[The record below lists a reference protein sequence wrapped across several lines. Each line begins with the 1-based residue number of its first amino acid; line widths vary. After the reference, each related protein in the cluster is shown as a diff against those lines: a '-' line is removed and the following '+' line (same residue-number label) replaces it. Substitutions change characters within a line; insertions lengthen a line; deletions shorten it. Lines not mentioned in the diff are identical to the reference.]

1 MPGCALRLRDRHHRR
16 YLRRLL
22 GSGGTAAPER
32 ESLALL
38 PSGSD
43 AVRTLP
49 VRGTRSSTL
58 RAQTQSRR
66 TVPRTTFGPAW
77 SGFRVQGT
85 ADSPPSAAGQAEG
98 STAAAAAR
106 TPRRTTIGATN
117 VIETT
122 LYTDAACP
130 WAYSANPALRVLE
143 WRYREQLSWRLV
155 MIGLREDAS
164 ALIARGYDPA
174 RSVLGH
180 HTFRERYGMPF
191 GLVPKER
198 PAGTGRG
205 CRAVVAARL
214 LEPGSEWTVLRALQL
229 ANFTTSL
236 LLDDAERI
244 REALD
249 AVPRIDAD
257 AIVARL
263 DDLEVVEAYERDKA
277 EARTAVG
284 TAAEAQGKTSTSD
297 GPVRFTAPSVVFELD
312 GRRLVAGGWQ
322 PLPAYDVLITNLD
335 PTLERTPTPG
345 TPEPLLEYFHD
356 GLTTAEVAALLAAG
370 ADPSPDLKGTE
381 RMLLDLA
388 ASGEMLRVPLGQ
400 DALWR
405 RAPDVDS
412 RLRAQTDAALA

>member
-1 MPGCALRLRDRHHRR
+1 MAR
-16 YLRRLL
+16 
-22 GSGGTAAPER
+22 AA
-32 ESLALL
+32 
-38 PSGSD
+38 
-43 AVRTLP
+43 
-49 VRGTRSSTL
+49 
-58 RAQTQSRR
+58 Q
-66 TVPRTTFGPAW
+66 
-77 SGFRVQGT
+77 
-85 ADSPPSAAGQAEG
+85 
-98 STAAAAAR
+98 

-164 ALIARGYDPA
+164 AIIARGYDPA

-249 AVPRIDAD
+249 AVPGIDAD

-263 DDLEVVEAYERDKA
+263 DDLEVVDAYERDKV

-297 GPVRFTAPSVVFELD
+297 GPVRFTAPSVVFERD

-335 PTLERTPTPG
+335 PKLERTSTPV
-345 TPEPLLEYFHD
+345 TPEPLLEYFDD
-356 GLTTAEVAALLAAG
+356 GLTTSEVAALLADG
-370 ADPSPDLKGTE
+370 ADPIPDLKGTE

>member
-1 MPGCALRLRDRHHRR
+1 M
-16 YLRRLL
+16 
-22 GSGGTAAPER
+22 
-32 ESLALL
+32 
-38 PSGSD
+38 
-43 AVRTLP
+43 
-49 VRGTRSSTL
+49 
-58 RAQTQSRR
+58 
-66 TVPRTTFGPAW
+66 
-77 SGFRVQGT
+77 
-85 ADSPPSAAGQAEG
+85 
-98 STAAAAAR
+98 
-106 TPRRTTIGATN
+106 
-117 VIETT
+117 IETT

-244 REALD
+244 REALH
-249 AVPRIDAD
+249 AVAGIDAD

-263 DDLEVVEAYERDKA
+263 DNLEVVEAYERDKA

-297 GPVRFTAPSVVFELD
+297 GPVRFTAPSVVFERD

-322 PLPAYDVLITNLD
+322 PLPAYDIIVANLD
-335 PTLERTPTPG
+335 PTLERTPPPV
-345 TPEPLLEYFHD
+345 TPEPLLEYFRD
-356 GLTTAEVAALLAAG
+356 GLTTAEVAALLADG
-370 ADPSPDLKGTE
+370 ADPIPDPKGTE
-381 RMLLDLA
+381 RVLLDLA
-388 ASGEMLRVPLGQ
+388 ASGEVLRFPLGQ

-405 RAPDVDS
+405 SVPDGRAEADS
-412 RLRAQTDAALA
+412 ETAAAFA

>member
-1 MPGCALRLRDRHHRR
+1 
-16 YLRRLL
+16 
-22 GSGGTAAPER
+22 
-32 ESLALL
+32 
-38 PSGSD
+38 
-43 AVRTLP
+43 
-49 VRGTRSSTL
+49 
-58 RAQTQSRR
+58 
-66 TVPRTTFGPAW
+66 
-77 SGFRVQGT
+77 
-85 ADSPPSAAGQAEG
+85 
-98 STAAAAAR
+98 
-106 TPRRTTIGATN
+106 
-117 VIETT
+117 VIEAT

-191 GLVPKER
+191 GLVSKER

-214 LEPGSEWTVLRALQL
+214 LEPGSEWRVLRALQL

-244 REALD
+244 REALH
-249 AVPRIDAD
+249 AVAGIDAD

-263 DDLEVVEAYERDKA
+263 DDPEVVEAYERDKT
-277 EARTAVG
+277 EARTAAG

-297 GPVRFTAPSVVFELD
+297 GPVRFTAPSIVFELA

-322 PLPAYDVLITNLD
+322 PVLAYDVIVANLD
-335 PTLERTPTPG
+335 PTLERTPPPATL
-345 TPEPLLEYFHD
+345 EPLLEYFHD
-356 GLTTAEVAALLAAG
+356 GLTTAEVAALLADG
-370 ADPSPDLKGTE
+370 ADPIPDLKGTE
-381 RMLLDLA
+381 RVLLDLA
-388 ASGEMLRVPLGQ
+388 ASGEVLRVPLGQ

-405 RAPDVDS
+405 RVPDG
-412 RLRAQTDAALA
+412 RAEADPETVSAFA